1 MAGPSGPWAGSEGPP
16 GAPEERERFV
26 SAPRGFPRVDR
37 AASAGGGQRRAAGGV
52 EDRLRLLEATCGELT
67 RVRRQRTSKEAAHM
81 VNASQLDVH
90 IRKVDRQ
97 IARVRAARARE
108 EAVRRQLDQTALADS
123 WVRRS
128 QEEASGAPPEDEEE
142 ADGDVAE
149 EPLEYRPGGEDPLTY
164 GHRESAAIW
173 FEPEAQEWSPHD
185 LPAGPVRSPQF
196 WDLKAHEAQVQAEL
210 ALWKAQHRLR
220 LRESTERKQ
229 RQRET
234 EARMHQLHRERV
246 QGQRQAKGK
255 AKQATRTDLAELKE
269 IVDMSKDLMAEAK
282 ASPRKRPEPK
292 PEIPE
297 MLTLGSMAEV
307 YKAFGTPEKDRPKPK
322 PRKGKGR
329 EYSRKYTPGIPR
341 ELPATPERA
350 PPEEE
355 GEEEGGTEYVKTP
368 YLFKTGRKKKW
379 EEDEEEEE
387 QEEQEEEPPGD
398 DALS

>member
-26 SAPRGFPRVDR
+26 SAPRGFPKLDR
-37 AASAGGGQRRAAGGV
+37 AASAAGGGQRRAAGGV
-52 EDRLRLLEATCGELT
+52 EDALRLLEATCGELT

-128 QEEASGAPPEDEEE
+128 QEEDPGAPPEGAWEEE
-142 ADGDVAE
+142 AEAAAAE

-229 RQRET
+229 RQRAT
-234 EARMHQLHRERV
+234 EVRMHQLHRERV
-246 QGQRQAKGK
+246 RGQRQAKGK

-282 ASPRKRPEPK
+282 ASQRKRPEQQ

-307 YKAFGTPEKDRPKPK
+307 YKAFGTPEKDRLKPK

-329 EYSRKYTPGIPR
+329 REYTPGIPR

-355 GEEEGGTEYVKTP
+355 GEEKGGTEYVKTP
-368 YLFKTGRKKKW
+368 YLFKSGRKKKW
-379 EEDEEEEE
+379 EEE
-387 QEEQEEEPPGD
+387 QEQEQEEEPPGD
-398 DALS
+398 ASLS